1 MFGTYMVPLKK
12 WSKYSSWAFLS
23 MMTTG
28 VLISALGIAFATGTF
43 NMNPVGLLCGL
54 LWVAGGAFSFWAV
67 QAEADLAGA
76 GVRAMGVSILA
87 SFLSGVLLFG
97 EASDFK
103 LSIPAIICFLVG
115 LSRLSPPTGG
125 SVFKNWRSFLG
136 GFVFGTYLIP
146 FKLACA
152 NGLELA
158 MVNGHQMTDVE
169 FMCSLSIGIFMGS
182 QILVG
187 LLMLKQKKSF
197 GFPLV
202 PSLVCAGT
210 GIIWTIGM
218 HGCFWAIAPVE
229 AGGQLGYAVGYPLTQ
244 LNLLVNLCWGVFV
257 FGEYKTAKERIRLLL
272 ATFVIL
278 AGAVLLTLSK
288 G

>member
-12 WSKYSSWAFLS
+12 WSKYSSWAYLS
-23 MMTTG
+23 MLSIG
-28 VLISALGIAFATGTF
+28 ALASALIVAFATGTF
-43 NMNPVGLLCGL
+43 NLTPVGVLCGL

-76 GVRAMGVSILA
+76 GVRAMGVSILS
-87 SFLSGVLLFG
+87 SFLSGVLIFG
-97 EASDFK
+97 EPSKFAF
-103 LSIPAIICFLVG
+103 SIPAIILFLIG
-115 LSRLSPPTGG
+115 LSRLSPSMGG
-125 SVFKNWRSFLG
+125 SIFKNWRSFLG

-152 NGLELA
+152 NGLQL
-158 MVNGHQMTDVE
+158 TDLE
-169 FMCSLSIGIFMGS
+169 FFCPFAIGIFIGS

-187 LLMLKQKKSF
+187 ILTLKRKKSF
-197 GFPLV
+197 GYPLV
-202 PSLVCAGT
+202 PSLVCIATGVLWMIGT
-210 GIIWTIGM
+210 
-218 HGCFWAIAPVE
+218 HGFFWAITSVE
-229 AGGQLGYAVGYPLTQ
+229 NGGQLGYAVGYPLTQ

-257 FGEYKTAKERIRLLL
+257 FGEYKTAKERIRLLF
-272 ATFVIL
+272 ATFIIL